1 MTFQYL
7 GAALLKI
14 ADLGF
19 RALEAALVAVLAGMV
34 ALVFANVVMRY
45 AFDSGITVTDEI
57 SRMMFVWIS
66 FMGAI
71 LVARRSEHLGVDLL
85 TATLSPAGKRVCRI
99 LADIGIVV
107 CSVVLATG
115 AFSQTVANM
124 SNIAPV
130 SGLPTGLTYAAPFLA
145 GLSISVIAFI
155 DLLGALLSPGATETD
170 DRS

>member
-1 MTFQYL
+1 MTT
-7 GAALLKI
+7 GHVGTTLLKI
-14 ADLGF
+14 ADFGF

-107 CSVVLATG
+107 CSGILAHG

-145 GLSISVIAFI
+145 GVAISVIAFI
-155 DLLGALLSPGATETD
+155 DMLGALLSSGATETD
-170 DRS
+170 DHS

>member
-1 MTFQYL
+1 MTSRYV
-7 GAALLKI
+7 GAALLRA

-19 RALEAALVAVLAGMV
+19 RALEAALVLVLAAMV
-34 ALVFANVVMRY
+34 TLVFANVVMRY
-45 AFDSGITVTDEI
+45 VFDSGITVTDEL

-66 FMGAI
+66 FLGAI

-85 TATLSPAGKRVCRI
+85 TATLSPASKRICRI
-99 LADIGIVV
+99 LADIGIVI
-107 CSVVLATG
+107 CSAILASG

-145 GLSISVIAFI
+145 GLAIGVIAFA
-155 DLLGALLSPGATETD
+155 DLLGAVLSPGTAETD
-170 DRS
+170 DLS